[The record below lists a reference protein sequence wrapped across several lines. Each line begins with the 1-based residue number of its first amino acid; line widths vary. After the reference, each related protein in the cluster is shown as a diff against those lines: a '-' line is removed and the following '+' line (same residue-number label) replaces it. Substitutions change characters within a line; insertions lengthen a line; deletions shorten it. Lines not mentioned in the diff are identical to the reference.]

1 MGNDPSKRANKADKT
16 GPPKII
22 HRGRN
27 DTKNI
32 RLLVVHEE
40 SNPPADV
47 IDYFCDAVN
56 AFKPQGSLEI
66 KQRDVKVLQLAGSKS
81 LLESRLE
88 EVKQWMSEW
97 LKQSGVV
104 LVWLL
109 SSQEVQP
116 FADDINLQGGKIVA
130 FSFGK
135 APANWREC
143 VSLNIDLKVVE
154 SPRDFEGP
162 LEELVASVK
171 AE

>member
-1 MGNDPSKRANKADKT
+1 MGNDPSKKANKEKT
-16 GPPKII
+16 TPPKII

-27 DTKNI
+27 DTKHL

-40 SNPPADV
+40 STPPVDV

-66 KQRDVKVLQLAGSKS
+66 KQRDVKVLQLADSKS
-81 LLESRLE
+81 LLESRLA

-97 LKQSGVV
+97 LKESGIV
-104 LVWLL
+104 LVCLL

-143 VSLNIDLKVVE
+143 VSLNIDLKAVE

-162 LEELVASVK
+162 LEELVSSVK